1 MDLKQSRRKNVRQE
15 RKRPAKEGLR
25 VFRASGDDIKPDQ
38 IARFYDFYVAQT
50 EKKWGRDYLK
60 KAFFDEIYE
69 SMRDDILFVFAEQ
82 EGTGRLVA
90 GAINFIGSDALFGR
104 NWGCISPDGVAGDAS
119 LERLLGAMS
128 GGREGPDFKHLHF
141 ECCYY
146 QAIEAAIERG
156 LSRVEA
162 GAQGEHKISRGYL
175 PVETYSAHY
184 IANASF
190 KVAIDE
196 FLQRERLEMREAME
210 FLELE
215 GSPFKPVVL

>member
-1 MDLKQSRRKNVRQE
+1 M
-15 RKRPAKEGLR
+15 
-25 VFRASGDDIKPDQ
+25 
-38 IARFYDFYVAQT
+38 
-50 EKKWGRDYLK
+50 
-60 KAFFDEIYE
+60 
-69 SMRDDILFVFAEQ
+69 
-82 EGTGRLVA
+82 A

-190 KVAIDE
+190 KV
-196 FLQRERLEMREAME
+196 
-210 FLELE
+210 
-215 GSPFKPVVL
+215 GSLDMKKHLCTKGNIHICSTNKFRNVYIPKR